1 MARRRCVCDIARGES
16 RHDGYAVACIP
27 DGSGTTLPMRRGS
40 RARGRRVA
48 ADRQPRD
55 LLLRRLSGIRASPR
69 TTGPGRCPRGDGH
82 CAACACF
89 AGDPARPRSRL
100 GSEVDA
106 ERAPSLDSNLL
117 QHAVGNMVSP
127 AIPFV
132 GVVTMS
138 FDLADRSAEQ
148 VFGKPVGAIRGE
160 YAIGEPPAGSRGI
173 GLWIMIRS
181 VGKLLRWRLAGKTW
195 PHPFFDRASR
205 KPMYPVTSL
214 SPEQRQALRP
224 LCGPK
229 PASSAGPLSGA
240 SQRPSSS

>member
-1 MARRRCVCDIARGES
+1 MTDTPSTAYPMTAELRCRCG
-16 RHDGYAVACIP
+16 AV
-27 DGSGTTLPMRRGS
+27 
-40 RARGRRVA
+40 RGRAV
-48 ADRQPRD
+48 
-55 LLLRRLSGIRASPR
+55 GVSPR
-69 TTGPGRCPRGDGH
+69 TVNRAICYCDDCQAFAHHLGRPDLLDAQGGTDIVQLAPASLAILQGH
-82 CAACACF
+82 DRVS
-89 AGDPARPRSRL
+89 GVRL
-100 GSEVDA
+100 TPKGLYRWTA
-106 ERAPSLDSNLL
+106 TCCNTPL
-117 QHAVGNMVSP
+117 GNMVSP
-127 AIPFV
+127 AIPFI
-132 GVVTMS
+132 GVVTRS
-138 FDLADRSAEQ
+138 FDLSDRSAEQ

-181 VGKLLRWRLAGKTW
+181 VGKVLRWRLAGKTW

-240 SQRPSSS
+240 GQRPSSS

>member
-1 MARRRCVCDIARGES
+1 MTDTPSTAYPMTAELRCRCG
-16 RHDGYAVACIP
+16 AV
-27 DGSGTTLPMRRGS
+27 
-40 RARGRRVA
+40 RGRAVGVS
-48 ADRQPRD
+48 PRAVNRAICYCDDCQAFAHHLGRPD
-55 LLLRRLSGIRASPR
+55 LLDPQGGTNIVQLAPASLAILQGHDRVSGVRLTPKGLYRWTATCCNTP
-69 TTGPGRCPRGDGH
+69 
-82 CAACACF
+82 
-89 AGDPARPRSRL
+89 L
-100 GSEVDA
+100 
-106 ERAPSLDSNLL
+106 
-117 QHAVGNMVSP
+117 GNMVSP

-132 GVVTMS
+132 GVVTRS

-173 GLWIMIRS
+173 GLWIMTRS
-181 VGKLLRWRLAGKTW
+181 VGKVLRWRLAGKTW